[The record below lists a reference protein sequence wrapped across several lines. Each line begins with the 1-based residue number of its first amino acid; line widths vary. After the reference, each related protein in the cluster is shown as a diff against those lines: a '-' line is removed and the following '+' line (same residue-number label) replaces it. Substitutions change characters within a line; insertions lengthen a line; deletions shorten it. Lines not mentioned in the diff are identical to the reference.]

1 MKEKD
6 LKENGL
12 ADMAYKVEK
21 DHEVQMARGELYKV
35 AKYSIKMHEMLKG
48 VSEEQGLEGWVQ
60 AKITKAADYLGSV
73 YHHMDYEMKFD
84 EVTEAKETCSCDCDC
99 GKAICESCGK
109 PHAKKDLKV
118 KEGNYGKKKNKKNEE
133 ATPVDDDDP
142 RYADDENLPKNKK
155 KKKAKKESIEK
166 VGKILYDAED
176 ALLKEDLGA
185 ALNHLV
191 AATKEIG
198 KTIGGGAIDAVA
210 GGAGAAMGLPSRIK
224 SKFQKAKS
232 GVERNS
238 INYEDTLADRLQAK
252 LAEANK
258 E

>member
-84 EVTEAKETCSCDCDC
+84 EVTEAN
-99 GKAICESCGK
+99 ESCGK
-109 PHAKKDLKV
+109 PHA
-118 KEGNYGKKKNKKNEE
+118 KKNKKNEE

-155 KKKAKKESIEK
+155 KKKVKKESIEK